1 MTSSQPLSDLISLK
15 GKIAI
20 VTGAASGIGFATA
33 SRLAEAGAELQL
45 LDINQKS

>member
-1 MTSSQPLSDLISLK
+1 MTTPQPLSDLISLK

-33 SRLAEAGAELQL
+33 NRLAEAGAELRL
-45 LDINQKS
+45 LDINHKN